1 METGRADTDTVTY
14 VIFTQYYLECLSHA
28 SYLIGDESTGRGV
41 VVDPQRD
48 VTQYLTDATAQGITI
63 ERVIETHVHAD
74 FLSGHLE
81 LAQGAGATISYGAAV
96 TGIGFAYEPLG
107 DGRRISLGEVGLEI
121 RATPGHTP
129 ESISIVVWEQP
140 DDATPYAVL
149 TGDTLFIGDVGR
161 PDLLSSIGVSAD
173 ELARHLY
180 HSLHEQIL
188 TLPDET
194 RVFPA
199 HGAGSSCGKQLSTET
214 QSTIGEQRLVNYAL
228 QPMTEDDF
236 VRVVT
241 EGQPT
246 APGYFAFDAARNRE
260 ARPILDEETA
270 PPGLDLDALLDAQRT
285 GAAVLDTRD
294 AMEFAA
300 GHLRGSVNVDLQ
312 GRFSEWAGDVLRPDA
327 PIVVVGNP
335 GTELEAK
342 VRLGRIGFDHVVG
355 YLEDLH
361 TALLQHPEMTERS
374 SRLTARELGA
384 RQREVG
390 DLQVVDVR
398 NPSEMALGAIPG
410 AHAIPL
416 PRLIEQLDT
425 LDPSTPTVVYCA
437 GGGRSAVATSVLGA
451 HGFADVSDVL
461 GGFGAWQ
468 AETGLGAHQPKA
480 IGADRD

>member
-1 METGRADTDTVTY
+1 MWLLGPEHPRGGATFDR

-48 VTQYLTDATAQGITI
+48 VTQYLADAEARGITI
-63 ERVIETHVHAD
+63 ERVLETHVHAD

-81 LAQGAGATISYGAAV
+81 LAASTGATISYGEAV
-96 TGIGFAYEPLG
+96 TGIGFPYEPLT
-107 DGRRISLGEVGLEI
+107 DGQRLSLGEVTLEI

-129 ESISIVVWEQP
+129 ESISIVVWEHP
-140 DDATPYAVL
+140 DDATPSAVL

-173 ELARHLY
+173 ELARRLF
-180 HSLHEQIL
+180 HSLRDQLL

-199 HGAGSSCGKQLSTET
+199 HGAGSACGKQLSTET
-214 QSTIGEQRLVNYAL
+214 QSTIGEQRRLNYAL
-228 QPMTEDDF
+228 QPMSEDGF
-236 VRVVT
+236 VAIVT

-260 ARPILDEETA
+260 ARPILDETTA
-270 PPGLDLDALLDAQRT
+270 PPPMDIDALLDAQRD

-294 AMEFAA
+294 AMDFAA

-312 GRFSEWAGDVLRPDA
+312 GRFSEWTGDILTHDT
-327 PIVVVGNP
+327 PIVLVGNP

-342 VRLGRIGFDHVVG
+342 VRLGRIGFDHVIG
-355 YLEDLH
+355 YLDGLYE
-361 TALLQHPEMTERS
+361 TFATHPEATRRS
-374 SRLTARELGA
+374 SRLTARELEA
-384 RQREVG
+384 RRRDVA
-390 DLQVVDVR
+390 DLQVIDVR
-398 NPSEMALGAIPG
+398 NPSEVALGTVPG

-416 PRLIEQLDT
+416 PRLVAQLET
-425 LDPSTPTVVYCA
+425 LDPASPTVVYCA
-437 GGGRSAVATSVLGA
+437 GGTRSAVAMSVLDA
-451 HGFADVSDVL
+451 HGFADVSDLL
-461 GGFGAWQ
+461 GGFGAWN
-468 AETGLGAHQPKA
+468 AEAGPAA
-480 IGADRD
+480 VDRH

>member
-1 METGRADTDTVTY
+1 

-28 SYLIGDESTGRGV
+28 SYLIADETTGRGV

-48 VTQYLTDATAQGITI
+48 VAQYVADATAQGITI
-63 ERVIETHVHAD
+63 ERVLETHVHAD

-81 LAQGAGATISYGAAV
+81 LADQTGAAISYGDAA
-96 TGIGFAYEPLG
+96 TGIGFPYEPLAAG
-107 DGRRISLGEVGLEI
+107 QRLSLGTVTLEI

-129 ESISIVVWEQP
+129 ESISIVVWERP
-140 DDATPYAVL
+140 DDPVPYAVL

-161 PDLLSSIGVSAD
+161 PDLLSSIGVTAD
-173 ELARHLY
+173 ELARRLY

-199 HGAGSSCGKQLSTET
+199 HGAGSACGKQLSTEK

-228 QPMTEDDF
+228 QPMSEDDF

-260 ARPILDEETA
+260 ARPILDEEH
-270 PPGLDLDALLDAQRT
+270 PPPAVSLDELLGAQSR

-294 AMEFAA
+294 PMDFAA

-312 GRFSEWAGDVLRPDA
+312 GRFSEWTGDVLDHA
-327 PIVVVGNP
+327 THVVLVGNP

-342 VRLGRIGFDHVVG
+342 VRLGRIGFDNVVG
-355 YLEDLH
+355 YLDDAHVAMATHAEV
-361 TALLQHPEMTERS
+361 TERS
-374 SRLTARELGA
+374 SRLTARELEA
-384 RQREVG
+384 RRRNLP
-390 DLQVVDVR
+390 DLQVLDVR
-398 NPSEMALGAIPG
+398 NPGEVALGAIPG
-410 AHAIPL
+410 ARPVPL
-416 PRLIEQLDT
+416 PKLVAALEALDQGA
-425 LDPSTPTVVYCA
+425 PTVVYCA
-437 GGGRSAVATSVLGA
+437 GGARSAIGA
-451 HGFADVSDVL
+451 SFLAARGFADVSDLL
-461 GGFGAWQ
+461 GGFEAWK
-468 AETGLGAHQPKA
+468 AETTAGRTTAPAAGEPP
-480 IGADRD
+480 RS